1 MNGDK
6 RRFVLAHAL
15 ARQRALQAVTQAPD
29 GYVVEVREPTRSL
42 DQNAMMWPIL
52 EAFARQLEWPINGR
66 MTKLAAEDWKDLL
79 TAAFSLET
87 QRMAPGLNGG
97 VVLLGQRTSQ
107 MGKRRFSEFLEFVL
121 ATAAER
127 GVRVDHHTQQE
138 QAA

>member
-1 MNGDK
+1 MSDK
-6 RRFVLAHAL
+6 RRFVLVHQL
-15 ARQRALQAVTQAPD
+15 ARQRAVQAVSQAPD

-52 EAFARQLEWPINGR
+52 EAFAQQLEWPVNGR
-66 MTKLAAEDWKDLL
+66 MTRLDATDWKDLL

-97 VVLLGQRTSQ
+97 VVLLGQRTSR
-107 MGKRRFSEFLEFVL
+107 MGKRRFAEFLEFLL

-127 GVRVDHHTQQE
+127 GVVIDHHHTQQE
-138 QAA
+138 HAA